1 MRDLKDPSF
10 FGLVL
15 SLILHGIFLL
25 FAIGGFL
32 WGPTPVDAPQLISV
46 DIMTLGPQTQAP
58 RPKPRP
64 IQNTPQSPK
73 KKTPPPAPEPI
84 SEPEPEPEPLP
95 EPPQEVPSKPI
106 LETLEPETIPLLE
119 EKSEPNPEAVPLPE
133 KKPKPSKPKPSKPKP
148 PKKTVEKKKEAS
160 KVPSKKKATKKTKKT
175 SSSKTD
181 GLDSLLDEIESEKNT
196 LSTLDS
202 LLETD
207 LKSTSNTVAPGTGTL
222 TISEKDFIRQR
233 IRKFWSPPQATQKV
247 GIVVVVKLEMEHDG
261 RIRRVTIDHSQG
273 TAQHPQYQ
281 IAAESILRA
290 LQNPQFT
297 LPLPVNKF
305 SEWENLTLKVS
316 PENF

>member
-1 MRDLKDPSF
+1 VRDLKDPSF
-10 FGLVL
+10 FGFVL
-15 SLILHGIFLL
+15 SLILHAICLL

-46 DIMTLGPQTQAP
+46 DLMTLGPQTQAP

-64 IQNTPQSPK
+64 IQSAPQSPQ
-73 KKTPPPAPEPI
+73 KKTPPP
-84 SEPEPEPEPLP
+84 EPEPEPEPLP
-95 EPPQEVPSKPI
+95 EPPQEAPLKPI
-106 LETLEPETIPLLE
+106 LETLEPETMPLPQ

-133 KKPKPSKPKPSKPKP
+133 KKPKPSKPKPSKSKP
-148 PKKTVEKKKEAS
+148 PKKAVEKKKEAS
-160 KVPSKKKATKKTKKT
+160 KAPSQKKADKKPKKN
-175 SSSKTD
+175 SLPKTD
-181 GLDSLLDEIESEKNT
+181 GLDSLLNEIESEQNT

-202 LLETD
+202 LLDTD
-207 LKSTSNTVAPGTGTL
+207 LKSTSNTVAPATGTL

-247 GIVVVVKLEMEHDG
+247 GIVVVVNLEMERDG
-261 RIRRVTIDHSQG
+261 RIRHVTIDHTQG
-273 TAQHPQYQ
+273 TLQHPQYQ

-297 LPLPVNKF
+297 LPLPVDKF
-305 SEWENLTLKVS
+305 SEWKTLKLNVS